1 MKNIEFSICII
12 FIAAVLFSCNSSLL
26 LGKKVD
32 KLDWMHPEPNYDS
45 LQMENRRIGKN
56 YLVVDSSFN
65 SDFNY
70 KMLNAMDS
78 LIEASRKWPDADRF
92 FLPVAGKYK
101 YYRFNARFKGVSY
114 DNSIKDFN
122 DVLIIKTDSVN
133 TIIDAYQ
140 YTLEWAEYPFTTDL
154 YRISKNGV
162 RLVDKLTLDS
172 LGMEK
177 IADYEN
183 GKLLDDS
190 GIIYLK
196 PKK

>member
-1 MKNIEFSICII
+1 MKNKGFSTCII

-26 LGKKVD
+26 GKKVD
-32 KLDWMHPEPNYDS
+32 KLDWMHSEPNYDS

-56 YLVVDSSFN
+56 YLVVDSSYN

-70 KMLNAMDS
+70 NLLNAMDS
-78 LIEASRKWPDADRF
+78 LIEASRKWPDAERF

-101 YYRFNARFKGVSY
+101 YYRFKARFKGVSY
-114 DNSIKDFN
+114 DNSLKDFN
-122 DVLIIKTDSVN
+122 DILIIKTDSVN

-154 YRISKNGV
+154 YRISNKGE
-162 RLVDKLTLDS
+162 RLVDKLNVDS
-172 LGMEK
+172 LEMKK

-183 GKLLDDS
+183 GKLLDDK

>member
-1 MKNIEFSICII
+1 
-12 FIAAVLFSCNSSLL
+12 
-26 LGKKVD
+26 
-32 KLDWMHPEPNYDS
+32 MHPHPNYDS
-45 LQMENRRIGKN
+45 LQIENRRIGKN
-56 YLVVDSSFN
+56 YLVVDSSYN

-92 FLPVAGKYK
+92 FLPVPGKYK

-154 YRISKNGV
+154 YRISNNAV
-162 RLVDKLTLDS
+162 RLVDKLNVDS
-172 LGMEK
+172 LRMGK
-177 IADYEN
+177 ITDYEN
-183 GKLLDDS
+183 GKLLKDN
-190 GIIYLK
+190 GIIFLK